1 MHFGGV
7 SVLQGIGRC
16 YPQDMK
22 SKRKEPSDISDKKDE
37 AWEQPQSRDLRI
49 LNEYA
54 DEFNAEAEDTL
65 TYQTLDF

>member
-1 MHFGGV
+1 M
-7 SVLQGIGRC
+7 R
-16 YPQDMK
+16 